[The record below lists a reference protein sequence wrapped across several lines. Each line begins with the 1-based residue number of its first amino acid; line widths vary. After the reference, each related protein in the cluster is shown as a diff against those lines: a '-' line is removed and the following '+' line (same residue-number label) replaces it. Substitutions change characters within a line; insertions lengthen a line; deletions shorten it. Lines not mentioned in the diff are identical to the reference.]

1 MWYFH
6 HGYRGRTFG
15 NVYSTTYE
23 YTCFYYKTIHVMSIS
38 NFQIAFHCNS
48 FPNKAI
54 NNNTFFFLFPKYI
67 FRMVEDSIEDCI
79 IWSTKGDHFI
89 VISPNKFSKTVLPR
103 YFKHSNWTS
112 FVRQLNST
120 YF

>member
-1 MWYFH
+1 
-6 HGYRGRTFG
+6 
-15 NVYSTTYE
+15 
-23 YTCFYYKTIHVMSIS
+23 
-38 NFQIAFHCNS
+38 
-48 FPNKAI
+48 
-54 NNNTFFFLFPKYI
+54 
-67 FRMVEDSIEDCI
+67 MVEDSIEDCI

-120 YF
+120 YFNVYILYMHHFLSFLFFFLFFSSMATVQI